1 MEALSNL
8 TSTVIGKS
16 MMWIIAIL
24 VIVIIGMS
32 SRIYFLKSDV
42 TLLKSNLD
50 TAKAEKISDELQKEA
65 LRSAIVDQND
75 AVEKQRIDAVQRAE
89 VFKTKSDTIQAKYER
104 ERAHVSDLNGT
115 AECDAI
121 RDIIKGA
128 VQ

>member
-8 TSTVIGKS
+8 TSTVIGKV
-16 MMWIIAIL
+16 MMYIIAVF

-32 SRIYFLKSDV
+32 SMLYFLKSDAS
-42 TLLKSNLD
+42 LLKSNLE

-65 LRSAIVDQND
+65 LRSAIVDQNN

-89 VFKTKSDTIQAKYER
+89 EFKAKSDTIQAKYER
-104 ERAHVSDLNGT
+104 ERNRVSDLNGT

-128 VQ
+128 L

>member
-8 TSTVIGKS
+8 TSTVIGKI
-16 MMWIIAIL
+16 MMLIIAIL

-32 SRIYFLKSDV
+32 SSIYFLKSDV

-65 LRSAIVDQND
+65 LRSAIVDQNN
-75 AVEKQRIDAVQRAE
+75 AVEQQRIDAVQRAE
-89 VFKTKSDTIQAKYER
+89 VFRVKSDTIQAKYESEHTR
-104 ERAHVSDLNGT
+104 VSDLNGT

-121 RDIIKGA
+121 REIIKEA
-128 VQ
+128 L